1 MSKKEFWTFQK
12 LADRNYGIKGFE
24 IRFQDMIEEYLEEQ
38 GVHLPWY
45 KVYHTSLFIQ
55 ILEIYEKNVVV
66 VHEVAHEN
74 EEGIL
79 TGLQHLYDQVVDEVS
94 QNVDKIL
101 EERKSSNHDAREE
114 GDR

>member
-24 IRFQDMIEEYLEEQ
+24 IRFQQMIEEYLDAH
-38 GVHLPWY
+38 GISKPWY

-55 ILEIYEKNVVV
+55 ILEIYEENVTVV
-66 VHEVAHEN
+66 EEDVDMN

-79 TGLQHLYDQVVDEVS
+79 TGLYLLYEQVVKEVS
-94 QNVDKIL
+94 QNVDETL
-101 EERKSSNHDAREE
+101 YEEEKELRV
-114 GDR
+114 